1 MVVVAVPVGPVSSTS
16 KKLWVT
22 IPTFN
27 QDSSVGPGGAI
38 VGLGDKPSNAVDSW
52 KKRIYLLSIGMSG
65 YQWDTWIPWV
75 LGYYGY
81 KLFWILAKGQLIS
94 DLFLIS

>member
-1 MVVVAVPVGPVSSTS
+1 MNALWFAFKKNLYSKNSPMASSSILGVVISMVVVAVPVGPVSSTS

-38 VGLGDKPSNAVDSW
+38 VGLGDKPSNAVDSG
-52 KKRIYLLSIGMSG
+52 KN
-65 YQWDTWIPWV
+65 
-75 LGYYGY
+75 
-81 KLFWILAKGQLIS
+81 KLFEFYHVIK
-94 DLFLIS
+94 